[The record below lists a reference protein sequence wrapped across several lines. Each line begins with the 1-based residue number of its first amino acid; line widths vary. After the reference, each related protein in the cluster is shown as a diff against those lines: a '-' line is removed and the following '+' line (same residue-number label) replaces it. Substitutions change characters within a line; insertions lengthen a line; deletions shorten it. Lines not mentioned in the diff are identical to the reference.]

1 MRVRGVIPAK
11 VAAVLQPMTRLEII
25 TPPNDD
31 SLDEQE
37 DFVDIPERVH
47 RVDSA
52 QHDSMEPKCAENV
65 HAASHSYSF
74 LPYWMTQLWRSTAAP
89 PTPCDVIHKRSLF
102 ESYFLNEKLSRV
114 LRLQIDTITTTD
126 AGSDQ
131 PFSCRISSAA
141 LDSQVTTIEN
151 AAFFARLMPVPASSA
166 EGDAMTEPLPILVR
180 VSSSEDQLLADR
192 LYLPPAWLRWQGA
205 EVGTPVYLES
215 MRLADGLHKED
226 SIVEQVA
233 VLRIRNVYP
242 GSLFLSIPDPDHGS
256 RISDPGSNNSN
267 KREGR
272 KKICYRTFF
281 CSHKYHKTVNYVI
294 FELVKKQV

>member
-1 MRVRGVIPAK
+1 MIPAK
-11 VAAVLQPMTRLEII
+11 AAAVLQPMTRLEII

-31 SLDEQE
+31 NHDELE
-37 DFVDIPERVH
+37 DFVDIPERDHKLDV
-47 RVDSA
+47 A
-52 QHDSMEPKCAENV
+52 QHDSTELKCAENA
-65 HAASHSYSF
+65 HAASYSHSF

-89 PTPCDVIHKRSLF
+89 PTPCDVIYKRSLLD
-102 ESYFLNEKLSRV
+102 SYFLNDKMSRF
-114 LRLQIDTITTTD
+114 LRLQIDTE
-126 AGSDQ
+126 SDQ

-141 LDSQVTTIEN
+141 LDSQATTTQN

-215 MRLADGLHKED
+215 MLRLADGLLHKD
-226 SIVEQVA
+226 SIVDQVA

-242 GSLFLSIPDPDHGS
+242 GSRFLSLPVLGS
-256 RISDPGSNNSN
+256 WISDPGSNNSN
-267 KREGR
+267 KREG
-272 KKICYRTFF
+272 
-281 CSHKYHKTVNYVI
+281 
-294 FELVKKQV
+294 

>member
-1 MRVRGVIPAK
+1 MIPAK
-11 VAAVLQPMTRLEII
+11 AAAVLQPMTRLEII
-25 TPPNDD
+25 TPPNND
-31 SLDEQE
+31 SHDELE
-37 DFVDIPERVH
+37 DFVDIPERDH
-47 RVDSA
+47 RVDAA
-52 QHDSMEPKCAENV
+52 QHDSMESKCAENA
-65 HAASHSYSF
+65 HAASYSYSF

-89 PTPCDVIHKRSLF
+89 PTPCDVIHQRSSRF

-141 LDSQVTTIEN
+141 LDSQATTTQN
-151 AAFFARLMPVPASSA
+151 AAFFARLMPVPATSSA

-192 LYLPPAWLRWQGA
+192 LYLPPAWLRWQGV

-215 MRLADGLHKED
+215 MPRLADGLHKED

-242 GSLFLSIPDPDHGS
+242 GSLFLSIPDPDLGS
-256 RISDPGSNNSN
+256 RINNSN
-267 KREGR
+267 KREG
-272 KKICYRTFF
+272 
-281 CSHKYHKTVNYVI
+281 
-294 FELVKKQV
+294 